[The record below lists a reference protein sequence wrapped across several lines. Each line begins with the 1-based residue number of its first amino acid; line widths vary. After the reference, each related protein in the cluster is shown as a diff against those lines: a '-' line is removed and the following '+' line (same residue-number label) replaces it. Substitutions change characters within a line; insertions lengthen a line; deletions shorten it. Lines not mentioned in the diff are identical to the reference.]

1 METLMVNFEK
11 KIEELQKEKQQRYE
25 QLLERVNTIIV
36 G

>member
-1 METLMVNFEK
+1 MVNFEK